1 VERFGPASDKSP
13 NIGKQDRPQATD
25 KLAIIASLRDMLND
39 DGIKGNARA
48 IASIVR
54 TIRELS

>member
-1 VERFGPASDKSP
+1 LHEQPSDKFP

-25 KLAIIASLRDMLND
+25 KLAIVAGLRDMLND